1 MSDVTH
7 PGSPHG
13 AARLSNARLSSA
25 RNAHVVRRRVLPP
38 IVGALLA
45 LVVVLGTTVAVGAAA
60 DLEPVVVEA
69 SAQPS
74 DASTTAVVNGE
85 LGQPPLPV
93 PSAVPEDP
101 YEDVPIKS
109 IGSIDIPAIGL
120 SHTIYSG
127 VWLTVLDQGPGHWP
141 GTAEP
146 GGWGN
151 SVIAG
156 HRVTNSHPFRNLDQ
170 LAIGDEIIVN
180 DDAGTHVYSV
190 TGTEIVQPS
199 ALRIVEQLP
208 GRTVTLFACHPPGS
222 AAQRIVVYGELVNS
236 DGAAPAA

>member
-1 MSDVTH
+1 MTDVTR
-7 PGSPHG
+7 PASPH
-13 AARLSNARLSSA
+13 STARLSSA
-25 RNAHVVRRRVLPP
+25 RHAHVVRRRVLPP

-45 LVVVLGTTVAVGAAA
+45 LVVVLGATVAVGVAA
-60 DLEPVVVEA
+60 DLKPVVVEA
-69 SAQPS
+69 SAQPA
-74 DASTTAVVNGE
+74 DQAAAAVINGE
-85 LGQPPLPV
+85 LDQPPLPI

-101 YEDVPIKS
+101 YEEVPIS
-109 IGSIDIPAIGL
+109 PIGSIDIPKIGL
-120 SHTIYSG
+120 SHTMYSG

-151 SVIAG
+151 AVIAG
-156 HRVTNSHPFRNLDQ
+156 HRVTNSRPFRNVDQ
-170 LAIGDEIIVN
+170 LAVGDEIILN
-180 DDAGTHVYSV
+180 DDAGSHVYSV

-199 ALRIVEQLP
+199 ALRIVEQQP

-222 AAQRIVVYGELVNS
+222 AAQRIVVYGELVSS